1 MLQVSDSPNVI
12 SFKLTLESV
21 QFYNGLWTADE
32 MTSKAYLLAYDEK
45 FAAVPPSGDGFK
57 SYAPFVQVAP
67 IIRTDL

>member
-1 MLQVSDSPNVI
+1 
-12 SFKLTLESV
+12 
-21 QFYNGLWTADE
+21 